1 MNDRHQQIIDRAKQ
15 ALLDDGLVDTP
26 VYDKSPDG
34 MGDYSSF
41 FEMMVDRKL
50 EAQREPTAQEVWVD
64 MKRQLNYASKT
75 IADAEKEYKKLF
87 NANFDLQREYDQ
99 LLKGRPDER
108 T

>member
-26 VYDKSPDG
+26 VYDKSPNG
-34 MGDYSSF
+34 MGDYPSY

-50 EAQREPTAQEVWVD
+50 DGQKEPSAQEVWND
-64 MKRQLNYASKT
+64 MKRQLNYAAKT

-87 NANFDLQREYDQ
+87 SSNFDLQREYDR
-99 LLKGRPDER
+99 LLKGKPDEQF
-108 T
+108 